1 MAVDNSLTVYA
12 NPFANVSSNERALTT
27 NERELMHLSLS
38 QAAKAANVSKST
50 ISKYLKLGRLSY
62 VEKVGDSY
70 RIDPAE
76 LFRVFSQTGSQT
88 GAQTQ
93 APNEREPAETP
104 PRTDGYA
111 HVLEERLQGLKAL
124 MAEKERR
131 IADLEADR
139 DRLAQNYQDDRD
151 RLLRVIEEQAGT
163 MRMIT
168 DQTAKQAV
176 QPPRSFMERF
186 FGRRQPKTPAA

>member
-1 MAVDNSLTVYA
+1 
-12 NPFANVSSNERALTT
+12 
-27 NERELMHLSLS
+27 
-38 QAAKAANVSKST
+38 
-50 ISKYLKLGRLSY
+50 
-62 VEKVGDSY
+62 
-70 RIDPAE
+70 
-76 LFRVFSQTGSQT
+76 
-88 GAQTQ
+88 
-93 APNEREPAETP
+93 
-104 PRTDGYA
+104 
-111 HVLEERLQGLKAL
+111 

-176 QPPRSFMERF
+176 QPPRNFMKRL
-186 FGRRQPKTPAA
+186 FGRGRPKTPAA

>member
-1 MAVDNSLTVYA
+1 
-12 NPFANVSSNERALTT
+12 
-27 NERELMHLSLS
+27 MHLSLS

-88 GAQTQ
+88 GSQTQ
-93 APNEREPAETP
+93 APNECEPAETP

-124 MAEKERR
+124 IAEKERR

-139 DRLAQNYQDDRD
+139 DRLAQNYQGDRD

-176 QPPRSFMERF
+176 QPPRSFMERL
-186 FGRRQPKTPAA
+186 FGRRRPKTPAA